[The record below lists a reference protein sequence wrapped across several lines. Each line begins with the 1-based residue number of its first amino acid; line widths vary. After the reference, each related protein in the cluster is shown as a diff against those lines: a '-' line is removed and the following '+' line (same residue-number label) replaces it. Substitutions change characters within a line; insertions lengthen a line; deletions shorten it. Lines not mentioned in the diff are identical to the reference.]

1 MTISNESPH
10 GIDFL
15 FNKNRLNVALSRA
28 QTLAIVVGS
37 PDLGDTAA
45 NSVEHLR
52 KVSLY
57 NVVMQAGSS

>member
-28 QTLAIVVGS
+28 QTLAIGVGS